1 MAEGRLAHA
10 DSRARD
16 GEAEGG
22 HLRSQ
27 LASALDSLR
36 ALSDE
41 RDGLAGELRAVSE
54 DLEALVREN
63 QVRSEKCGCDLC
75 VTLCNVNALRTGS
88 TYRFR
93 YAMSRACMQVVIVC
107 SQQSDLWQ
115 WVLCQPDLDLDVIF
129 AALPAGC
136 EQ

>member
-22 HLRSQ
+22 LLRSQ
-27 LASALDSLR
+27 LTQALESLR

-63 QVRSEKCGCDLC
+63 QVGGEGSP
-75 VTLCNVNALRTGS
+75 LR
-88 TYRFR
+88 
-93 YAMSRACMQVVIVC
+93 M
-107 SQQSDLWQ
+107 L
-115 WVLCQPDLDLDVIF
+115 VL
-129 AALPAGC
+129 A
-136 EQ
+136 